1 MEEINKQDAIT
12 ADIEDML
19 LMVPTPI
26 PPMIQCDDICGT
38 VLFCRAPGIYPTAGD
53 YAGRRQTADER
64 RRAGLK
70 SGKEKLRVF
79 MCYIV
84 IIPWT

>member
-12 ADIEDML
+12 ADIEDM
-19 LMVPTPI
+19 
-26 PPMIQCDDICGT
+26 PPLIAHPHPAHIQCDDICGT

-64 RRAGLK
+64 RRAD
-70 SGKEKLRVF
+70 
-79 MCYIV
+79 
-84 IIPWT
+84 